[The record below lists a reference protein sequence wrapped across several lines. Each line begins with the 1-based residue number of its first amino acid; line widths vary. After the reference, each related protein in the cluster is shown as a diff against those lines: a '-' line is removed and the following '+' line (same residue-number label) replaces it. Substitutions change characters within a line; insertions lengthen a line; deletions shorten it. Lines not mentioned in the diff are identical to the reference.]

1 MHVIYFH
8 FCKTKRKEKTA
19 QQHQDVALNK
29 EARYTLQE
37 RKMMK
42 RYVMSDSQI
51 LTGKVSEDRDK
62 RDVTVSQQPETER
75 GREGNGLLHPSRSPF
90 TAVTCL
96 IIKDRVRCLARCCS
110 SNCTLYTREWWRVP
124 ARKAENLTE
133 CTTPLVTE
141 RLYCFAFIW
150 PLISSHR
157 CIRQGVSEL
166 RFKVFLLSSHYTPP
180 SRFDKPAI
188 NQLQINW
195 ITFVMQ
201 DLEPSC
207 NNWTKVSIKEK
218 VAIINEFN
226 KLINKSNDKK

>member
-1 MHVIYFH
+1 MYSYLRNVSLQQLFSWLGRWKAVSGNNGPTSPWIWPQDSRSWFAETLLWPL
-8 FCKTKRKEKTA
+8 KTKRKEKTA

-75 GREGNGLLHPSRSPF
+75 GREGNGLLHPSRSSF

-133 CTTPLVTE
+133 RTTPLVTE

-166 RFKVFLLSSHYTPP
+166 HFKVFLLSSHYTPP

-188 NQLQINW
+188 
-195 ITFVMQ
+195 
-201 DLEPSC
+201 
-207 NNWTKVSIKEK
+207 
-218 VAIINEFN
+218 
-226 KLINKSNDKK
+226 KSTPN